1 VRDEDTIEIRAVTV
15 MRETD
20 LALLCRIGSQH
31 RWIRSAQLLSGS
43 TIARV
48 GDVGTIFLGQPFA
61 VEQGLVPF
69 QGSHDPRCC
78 DRRGHRAQKPGE
90 GAAGGAGGCPA
101 EAPGRGPEYA
111 LHRLAPEDPRP

>member
-1 VRDEDTIEIRAVTV
+1 

-43 TIARV
+43 TVERV
-48 GDVGTIFLGQPFA
+48 GDVGTIFLSQPFA

-78 DRRGHRAQKPGE
+78 DRRGHRAQGPGE
-90 GAAGGAGGCPA
+90 PAGDGCPA
-101 EAPGRGPEYA
+101 EPPGHGPEHA
-111 LHRLAPEDPRP
+111 LHRLSPKDLTRAGASARR